1 MPNNLKQFS
10 MKKNLF
16 ALLLLIAA
24 IGAKAQEVHVPY
36 VQKSPNKI
44 VVTTQTSTS
53 LLAEIAQ
60 GKAYL
65 VDVRTPEEYDKQH
78 LKYAQNINIRSAD
91 FGEQLKK
98 LSKDKQVYLYCHSG
112 NRSGRATDS
121 LQTLGYIH
129 SYNIGAL
136 DSLIKA
142 GFPVK

>member
-1 MPNNLKQFS
+1 
-10 MKKNLF
+10 MKKKNIITLV
-16 ALLLLIAA
+16 LLIATLG
-24 IGAKAQEVHVPY
+24 IKAQEAHVPY

-44 VVTTQTSTS
+44 VVNTKISAN

-91 FGEQLKK
+91 FGTQVKK
-98 LSKDKQVYLYCHSG
+98 LGKDKKVYLYCHSG
-112 NRSGRATDS
+112 NRSGKATDS
-121 LQTLGYIH
+121 LQTLGYTH
-129 SYNIGAL
+129 SYNIGGI

-142 GFPVK
+142 GFPAQ